1 MESPIDAAKESM
13 ENARA
18 AMEKIDRH
26 IEGLV
31 DMQQR
36 EPERWEIAE
45 TLMTLAQTL
54 TDLANDANPVQR
66 MHPLG
71 LRTAYEGAL

>member
-18 AMEKIDRH
+18 AMEKIDRY

-54 TDLANDANPVQR
+54 TDLRQ
-66 MHPLG
+66 
-71 LRTAYEGAL
+71 

>member
-1 MESPIDAAKESM
+1 MESPIDAAKVSM

-18 AMEKIDRH
+18 AMEKIDH
-26 IEGLV
+26 YIEDLM

-45 TLMTLAQTL
+45 TLMTLMTLAQTL
-54 TDLANDANPVQR
+54 TDLANDANPI
-66 MHPLG
+66 
-71 LRTAYEGAL
+71 

>member
-1 MESPIDAAKESM
+1 MESPIDAAKVSM

-18 AMEKIDRH
+18 AMEKIDRY
-26 IEGLV
+26 IESLV
-31 DMQQR
+31 EIQQR

-54 TDLANDANPVQR
+54 TDLANDANPV
-66 MHPLG
+66 
-71 LRTAYEGAL
+71 